1 MNAQRVVFVTGLS
14 GAGKSQ
20 TMKTFEDLGFYCVD
34 NLPPALV
41 PQTLALL
48 DRAQVLRVAIALDV
62 RTGGPLGDAPAAIEQ
77 ARSGSRTVDVLFLD
91 SRNETL
97 VRRYSETRRRHPLAS
112 IGSLR
117 DAIARERETFAP
129 LREHAE
135 YELDTTGLTHATL
148 KERIAQLFAGEVD
161 RRTMGVNVVAFGFK
175 FGVPLDADLLFDVR
189 FLRNPHYEPE
199 LEPFTGSDP
208 QVAAYIEDDPGLAPF
223 LERTLSLLDFVVPRY
238 LAEGKALLTIGVGC
252 TGGRH
257 RSVYVARRIEQHL
270 SRDASLNTALELR
283 DVSR

>member
-48 DRAQVLRVAIALDV
+48 DSAQVTRAAIALDV
-62 RTGGPLGDAPAAIEQ
+62 RSGGPLGDALAAIEA
-77 ARSGSRTVDVLFLD
+77 ARAGTRPVDVLFLD
-91 SRNETL
+91 SRDETL

-117 DAIARERETFAP
+117 DAIAHERAAFAP
-129 LREHAE
+129 LRERAE
-135 YELDTTGLTHATL
+135 FDLDTTGLTHATL
-148 KERIAQLFAGEVD
+148 KERIAQLFAGDVD
-161 RRTMGVNVVAFGFK
+161 QRAMGVNVVAFGFK
-175 FGVPLDADLLFDVR
+175 FGLPLDADVVFDVR
-189 FLRNPHYEPE
+189 FLRNPHYEPA

-223 LERTLSLLDFVVPRY
+223 LERTLALLDFVVPRY
-238 LAEGKALLTIGVGC
+238 LTEGKALLTIGVGC

-257 RSVYVARRIEQHL
+257 RSVYVARRIEAHL
-270 SRDASLNTALELR
+270 SRNASLNTALELR
-283 DVSR
+283 DVAR